1 MSEQKNL
8 MGATPARYRFRALV
22 KTILDQCE
30 QFETTRYLSSDESE
44 IEQAREV
51 RDNNIKQ
58 AWFQAVEC
66 LEEILAE

>member
-1 MSEQKNL
+1 

-30 QFETTRYLSSDESE
+30 QFETTRYLYPESE